1 LEREL
6 KPLKMIF
13 QTDKNTLPKLAES
26 LNNLL
31 QNLSENPE
39 SIARI
44 CEFIFTKYSEKHR
57 AYHNLSHINALLS
70 HAENYQEKFL
80 DFESVQLAI
89 WFHDV
94 IYNTKRFD
102 NESESAKIAVEVLS
116 ELNVPKDKIEKIDR
130 MITAT
135 AKHDSNGLDVDG
147 KLFLDLD
154 LAILGQNEN
163 VYLNYSKAIRKEYSF
178 VPWFLYKRSRRK
190 ILENFLQREIIY
202 FTEEIRQDFET
213 QARLNLA
220 NEIKTL
226 S

>member
-1 LEREL
+1 
-6 KPLKMIF
+6 MIF
-13 QTDKNTLPKLAES
+13 QIDKNTLPELEKS

-39 SIARI
+39 SINRI
-44 CEFIFTKYSEKHR
+44 CRFIFTKYLENHR
-57 AYHNLSHINALLS
+57 AYHNLSHIKALLFY
-70 HAENYQEKFL
+70 AENYKKKFA
-80 DFESVQLAI
+80 DFESVQLTI

-102 NESESAKIAVEVLS
+102 NESESAKIAVEFLN
-116 ELNVPKDKIEKIDR
+116 ELNVTKDKIEKIEQ

-135 AKHDSNGLDVDG
+135 AKHDSNGLDFDG

-226 S
+226 STSKRYSKM

>member
-1 LEREL
+1 MFKTDENTMLKLE
-6 KPLKMIF
+6 
-13 QTDKNTLPKLAES
+13 ES

-31 QNLSENPE
+31 QNLSENSE

-44 CEFIFTKYSEKHR
+44 CEFIFTKYVEKHR
-57 AYHNLSHINALLS
+57 AYHTLSHINALLS
-70 HAENYQEKFL
+70 HAENYQEKFA

-102 NESESAKIAVEVLS
+102 NESESARIASEFLC
-116 ELNVPKDKIEKIDR
+116 ELNVSKDKIEKVEQ

-135 AKHDSNGLDVDG
+135 AKHNATGLDFDG

-154 LAILGQNEN
+154 LAILGQSES
-163 VYLNYSKAIRKEYSF
+163 VYRNYSKAIRKEYSF

-202 FTEEIRQDFET
+202 FTAEIRQDFET
-213 QARLNLA
+213 QAHINLA
-220 NEIKTL
+220 NEIKEL